1 VHLLKRNQPAAEIVS
16 EQHYRQLQRHA
27 GRAVQPGASALE
39 WLLMQPIPPQPRSK
53 VSIAADLAAER
64 DW

>member
-1 VHLLKRNQPAAEIVS
+1 VVVS
-16 EQHYRQLQRHA
+16 EQHYRQLQRQA
-27 GRAVQPGASALE
+27 GQAVEPGTSALE

-53 VSIAADLAAER
+53 ASIDAELAADR